1 VRIPRIHTAQ
11 RLDPGASVELEAAP
25 SQHVARALRMP
36 VGGELV
42 LFDGRGGEYTAVIA
56 AVDRRRVTVTIG
68 VHRQIERE
76 SPLPIHLGIA
86 VSRGERMDWVVQK
99 GTELGV
105 SELSPLL
112 TERTEVKLGQE
123 RAIRKL
129 DHWQR
134 IAVSACEQCG
144 RNRLPR
150 INPPQALAQWLHA
163 TEARCRYV
171 LHHRA
176 AASPAPGG
184 PPGSVALLVG
194 PEGGLTDDEIAT
206 AEASGYR
213 AIGLGPRIL
222 RTETAP
228 LAALA
233 ILQAR
238 WGDMGL
244 DRWT

>member
-1 VRIPRIHTAQ
+1 VRIPRIHTAR
-11 RLDPGASVELEAAP
+11 RLDPGAKVELESAP
-25 SQHVARALRMP
+25 SQHLARVLRMP
-36 VGGELV
+36 VGAELV
-42 LFDGRGGEYTAVIA
+42 LFDGRGGEYAAVIA
-56 AVDRRRVTVTIG
+56 AVDKQRVTVAIG
-68 VHRQIERE
+68 DHREIERE
-76 SPLPIHLGIA
+76 SPLHIHLGIA

-105 SELSPLL
+105 SEISPLL
-112 TERTEVKLGQE
+112 TERTEVKLGKQRE
-123 RAIRKL
+123 QKKL

-150 INPPQALAQWLHA
+150 INPPQGLAQWLHA
-163 TEARCRYV
+163 AEARCRYV

-176 AASPAPGG
+176 APATAPED
-184 PPGSVALLVG
+184 PPGSIALLIG
-194 PEGGLTDDEIAT
+194 PEGGLAESEIAA
-206 AEASGYR
+206 AEASGYE

-233 ILQAR
+233 ILQAL

-244 DRWT
+244 DR